1 MRMSKP
7 NPRKF
12 LAFRVFKETATWRS
26 QGVWLN
32 LTWLH
37 WSSHGKKN
45 SGTTGSEDD
54 RKILRI
60 FLWLNHLYRS
70 FETCSRKLPI
80 FPAVRIKKPHG
91 NISRIESGDPVLGA
105 HFFSEKAWFA
115 ESLQK
120 GVAERDV
127 VQSSAFLR
135 FFDVDVGT
143 GL

>member
-1 MRMSKP
+1 
-7 NPRKF
+7 
-12 LAFRVFKETATWRS
+12 
-26 QGVWLN
+26 
-32 LTWLH
+32 
-37 WSSHGKKN
+37 
-45 SGTTGSEDD
+45 
-54 RKILRI
+54 
-60 FLWLNHLYRS
+60 
-70 FETCSRKLPI
+70 
-80 FPAVRIKKPHG
+80 VRIKKPHG

-105 HFFSEKAWFA
+105 HFFSEKARFA

>member
-12 LAFRVFKETATWRS
+12 LGFRVFKETATWRS
-26 QGVWLN
+26 QGLCDW
-32 LTWLH
+32 TWLD
-37 WSSHGKKN
+37 STGVPTGKKF
-45 SGTTGSEDD
+45 GTTGSEDD

-105 HFFSEKAWFA
+105 HFFSEKARFA